1 MRQPWSRIIIFS
13 LLLWPGRFAWAA
25 ERFPPP
31 DFDSGYQLPLT
42 VTPAPRAQ
50 IYEYLDVLVLLV
62 ALALAAYLI
71 LKKRSR
77 RAIFALMVFSLIY
90 FGFWRKGCIC
100 PIGAVQNVTL
110 AIFDSHYAIP
120 VTVLLFFLL
129 PLVFTLFFGRVFC
142 AAVCPLGAIQDA
154 VLVRPVRLPEWVDH
168 VVGLLAYVYLGAAV
182 LFAATGSAFI
192 ICQYDPFVSFF
203 RLTGG
208 LNILIL
214 GGSLLLIGLFIG
226 RPYCRFLCPYGVI
239 LRWFSRISQQRVT
252 ITPNDCINCR
262 LCEESCPFGAI
273 QTPTT
278 AEYFTPPPDKERL
291 SFIILL
297 ILLPVFMLLG
307 GWSISRVNEPLSL
320 MHKTVRLAERMYL
333 EETGKV
339 NDTTNESDAFR
350 TTGEPVDELYR
361 QARQIRRQF
370 SWGGWLLGGFIG
382 LVIGGK
388 SLGLAVRRKRK
399 EYEADRARC
408 LACGRCYSYC
418 PIERRKFAIICEKTI

>member
-1 MRQPWSRIIIFS
+1 MRQLCYRIIILS
-13 LLLWPGRFAWAA
+13 LLLLPGRFAWAV

-31 DFDSGYQLPLT
+31 DFESGHQLPLT
-42 VTPAPRAQ
+42 TTPAPRAM
-50 IYEYLDVLVLLV
+50 IYEYLDVAVLLA
-62 ALALAAYLI
+62 ALSLAAYLV
-71 LKKRSR
+71 LKRRSR
-77 RAIFALMVFSLIY
+77 RAIFALMLFSLLY

-110 AIFDSHYAIP
+110 AIFDSGYAIP

-168 VVGLLAYVYLGAAV
+168 VVGLLAYVYLGAAL

-239 LRWFSRISQQRVT
+239 LRWFSRVSRLRVT

-273 QTPTT
+273 QRPTT
-278 AEYFTPPPDKERL
+278 EYHIPPPDKERL
-291 SFIILL
+291 SFVVLL
-297 ILLPVFMLLG
+297 VLLPVFMLLG
-307 GWSISRVNEPLSL
+307 GWSISKVNEPLAR
-320 MHKTVRLAERMYL
+320 MHKTVRLAERVYL
-333 EETGKV
+333 EENKQV
-339 NDTTNESDAFR
+339 SDTTDESDAFR
-350 TTGEPVDELYR
+350 TTGQPVEELYR
-361 QARQIRRQF
+361 QAQEIRRQY

-388 SLGLAVRRKRK
+388 SLGLAVRRQRSS
-399 EYEADRARC
+399 YEANPARC
-408 LACGRCYSYC
+408 LACGRCYIYC
-418 PIERRKFAIICEKTI
+418 PIERRKIAKNCE